1 MDNKTI
7 EDLNK
12 KINADNEFSIDF
24 SKYYQPGI
32 SFEDLSKLILNEDEE
47 YKLKD
52 LKKLLEYYQEQ
63 KQIEND
69 NKVIR

>member
-12 KINADNEFSIDF
+12 KINADNESTIDF